1 MGYLSWHPSLE
12 PLCIKKFPF
21 EIQSCVNSCMEPC
34 SEFLRIYSGGGIF
47 RQKFTKWKKSQKET
61 RSNFICKP
69 LNRKVATSFENSLG
83 NGTYLYK
90 CFSCISL
97 LFAFELLKGQFTG
110 SLISSRIR
118 ATKGQTKL
126 FKKEFIQYAWQNVNK
141 ALSGLAKA
149 NSNIWLFKNKS
160 CQVIHFHNKK
170 KKVYNF

>member
-34 SEFLRIYSGGGIF
+34 SEFLRIYSGGGVF
-47 RQKFTKWKKSQKET
+47 RQKFTKWKKTQEET

-83 NGTYLYK
+83 NLIQMLFLH
-90 CFSCISL
+90 FSFIWL
-97 LFAFELLKGQFTG
+97 WALKGQFTG

-126 FKKEFIQYAWQNVNK
+126 FKKEFIQYTWQNVNK

-149 NSNIWLFKNKS
+149 NSNIWLYKNKS